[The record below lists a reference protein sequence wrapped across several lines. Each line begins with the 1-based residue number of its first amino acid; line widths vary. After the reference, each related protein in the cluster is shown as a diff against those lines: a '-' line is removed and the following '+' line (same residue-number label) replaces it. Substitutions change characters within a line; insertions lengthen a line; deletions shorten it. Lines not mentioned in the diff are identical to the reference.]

1 MVCLRARRVWAWG
14 WAVWMGL
21 VMGDL
26 VWVVGWVWW
35 FVVIWPLGCVFTILL
50 CGWYFG
56 FGGLGGRVL
65 VFGFWVG
72 VLGLG

>member
-1 MVCLRARRVWAWG
+1 MVCCDLAF
-14 WAVWMGL
+14 GL
-21 VMGDL
+21 CVYN
-26 VWVVGWVWW
+26 
-35 FVVIWPLGCVFTILL
+35 FVV